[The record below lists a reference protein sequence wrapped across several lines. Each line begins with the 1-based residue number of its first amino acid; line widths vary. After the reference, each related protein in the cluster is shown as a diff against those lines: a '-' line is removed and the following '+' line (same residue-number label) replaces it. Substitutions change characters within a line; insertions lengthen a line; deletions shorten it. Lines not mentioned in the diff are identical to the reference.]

1 MANSFGLFV
10 CFYLFLYCELS
21 SCSVS
26 MHVFKFIFF
35 LFVFFSE
42 FFARARVGGRR
53 RKQNEP
59 NAVTEA
65 TPMGQSQARKKK
77 NTEAESQEPSRKT
90 AKRPKR
96 FRRSWPFSL
105 FLGLFSCGLENDENS
120 LKIRKTRKQ
129 RHKASESFYYLFVF

>member
-26 MHVFKFIFF
+26 MHVFKFI
-35 LFVFFSE
+35 FFSE

-77 NTEAESQEPSRKT
+77 RTQKPKAKSRA
-90 AKRPKR
+90 AKQPNDRNA
-96 FRRSWPFSL
+96 FGGAGHLAFFLAFSRA
-105 FLGLFSCGLENDENS
+105 D
-120 LKIRKTRKQ
+120 
-129 RHKASESFYYLFVF
+129 